1 MPLAEQ
7 IIDRMRRKED
17 LWIPQYD
24 EVFCEVLKR
33 YHDDFRAEGLHSY
46 DYKLKSGR
54 IGK

>member
-1 MPLAEQ
+1 M
-7 IIDRMRRKED
+7 MRFFVK
-17 LWIPQYD
+17 
-24 EVFCEVLKR
+24 CLKR